1 MAEISKINQE
11 IDGFMV
17 KSQNELPLP
26 RVRPRKLI
34 MSQKSPERIET

>member
-11 IDGFMV
+11 IDEFMV
-17 KSQNELPLP
+17 KSWNELPLP

-34 MSQKSPERIET
+34 ISQKSPERIET